1 MTKDRAEAA
10 AKRDAMIDAVNAMV
24 RPDAYIL
31 HEVIRHEGDEELRRH
46 GVALFLSAVAA
57 GLSIAL
63 SLIVPGVLKA
73 HLPSGEWTALITTMG
88 YAVGFL
94 VVVLGRQQLFTEN
107 TITPVLP
114 LLHDRSVKTALRLL
128 RLWAIVLSGNI
139 LATAAIA
146 TVLARSDAFG
156 PGVTAAFAEIS
167 HHAVA
172 FPFGTTLIK
181 AIFAGWIIALMVW
194 ILPATGTAAPFVI
207 FLMTWLVS
215 MCGLAHVVAGSVEA
229 FFLVASGT
237 ATMAEYV
244 GKFFVPTL
252 LGNVFGG
259 VALVAV
265 LNYGQ
270 VAPQVE
276 ENRDIEESQDAEKNR
291 EMEDAASS
299 GRDR

>member
-1 MTKDRAEAA
+1 MTKDRAEAV
-10 AKRDAMIDAVNAMV
+10 AKRDAMNEAVNAIG
-24 RPDAYIL
+24 RPDAFIL
-31 HEVIRHEGDEELRRH
+31 HEVIRREGDEELRRH

-114 LLHDRSVKTALRLL
+114 LLHDRSVKTALRLM
-128 RLWAIVLSGNI
+128 RLWTIVLTGNI
-139 LATAAIA
+139 LATAGIA

-167 HHAVA
+167 HHAIA
-172 FPFGTTLIK
+172 FSFGTTLVK

-215 MCGLAHVVAGSVEA
+215 MCGLAHIVAGSVEA
-229 FFLVASGT
+229 FFLVANGT

-265 LNYGQ
+265 LNFGQ
-270 VAPQVE
+270 VAPEVE
-276 ENRDIEESQDAEKNR
+276 ENREVEGEP
-291 EMEDAASS
+291 SS
-299 GRDR
+299 RRDR

>member
-1 MTKDRAEAA
+1 M
-10 AKRDAMIDAVNAMV
+10 
-24 RPDAYIL
+24 
-31 HEVIRHEGDEELRRH
+31 
-46 GVALFLSAVAA
+46 
-57 GLSIAL
+57 
-63 SLIVPGVLKA
+63 PGVLKA

-128 RLWAIVLSGNI
+128 RLWTIVLTGNI
-139 LATAAIA
+139 LATAGIA

-167 HHAVA
+167 HHAIA
-172 FPFGTTLIK
+172 FSFGTTLVK

-207 FLMTWLVS
+207 FLMTWPVS
-215 MCGLAHVVAGSVEA
+215 MCGLAHIVAASVEA
-229 FFLVASGT
+229 FFLVANGT

-265 LNYGQ
+265 LNFGQ
-270 VAPQVE
+270 VAPEVE
-276 ENRDIEESQDAEKNR
+276 ENREVEGEP
-291 EMEDAASS
+291 SS
-299 GRDR
+299 RRDR